1 MSGAAGLTMPAIAQG
16 ARSVARVVQIAGSA
30 CVEKRFNAYRDP
42 PSIKLTR
49 ELAFYRA
56 YPDVPVMPTLV
67 SHRAPDT
74 ITLRYVEGERLIDLI
89 ESKAVDADDI
99 AEVSEHYG
107 TVPRPVLRRSHVCRP
122 DSEQRPHRGRRVANR
137 HRVEPASGLAKCPDH
152 RCGRQP
158 HRPCPRRR
166 NADDV
171 QDRLVR
177 KQHARAVEPSY
188 LPV

>member
-1 MSGAAGLTMPAIAQG
+1 MPAIAQG

-42 PSIKLTR
+42 PSVKLSR
-49 ELAFYRA
+49 ELVFYRA
-56 YPDVPVMPTLV
+56 YPAVPIIPTLV

-107 TVPRPVLRRSHVCRP
+107 TVLGQFFADRTFADQTASSDTIADAVRRIVPR
-122 DSEQRPHRGRRVANR
+122 
-137 HRVEPASGLAKCPDH
+137 
-152 RCGRQP
+152 
-158 HRPCPRRR
+158 
-166 NADDV
+166 
-171 QDRLVR
+171 
-177 KQHARAVEPSY
+177 
-188 LPV
+188 